1 MLTDLFV
8 VLLAA
13 KLGDEVFKRIHQPAI
28 VGEILGG
35 VLVGPSVLGLVEV
48 GEVLR
53 VFSELGVVFLLFWV
67 GLETRLSEMRAVG
80 RMAVTVGS
88 AGVVLPFLAGIGL
101 GLALGEST
109 ETSVFLGAALAATS
123 AGITSATFLDLG
135 IARSRAARTVLGA
148 AVVDDIL
155 ALILLSVAVGMA
167 ADGGVDGGKIALALA
182 VAVAFVAFVA
192 LGGTGL
198 LQRRPKLL
206 QAPRFADSPLLPAVI
221 LCLGLAAFAAQIG
234 LAALIGAFL
243 AGMIVAETK
252 DQSSIEEEVR
262 PLYAFFPPFFFAF
275 IGIELEPR
283 LAAARRRP
291 NAAGRGN
298 RAGGRDQADPR
309 LPRRPRAGARAGL
322 DRRRRHGAARRGR
335 DRRRLDRRRR
345 GRRRRGAVRRRGRHV
360 DPHHAG
366 GAIRARTARRIAAR
380 FLGYAR
386 GAKGTATRR
395 QRGSAVQQVSLDQQ
409 LGDLDGV
416 GGGALAEVVGD
427 DPEVEGALVAGS
439 RRMRPT
445 RTSSLPAASIAIG

>member
-1 MLTDLFV
+1 MDIASTLPLAATSDTAGVLTDLFL

-13 KLGDEVFKRIHQPAI
+13 KLGDEVFRRIGQPVI

-35 VLVGPSVLGLVEV
+35 ILVGPSILGLVEV

-80 RMAVTVGS
+80 RIAVTVGS
-88 AGVVLPFLAGIGL
+88 AGVVLPFLVGIGF
-101 GLALGEST
+101 GLALGESA

-167 ADGGVDGGKIALALA
+167 ADAGVDAGKIALALA
-182 VAVAFVAFVA
+182 IAIAFVGFVA
-192 LGGTGL
+192 LGGTQL

-206 QAPRFADSPLLPAVI
+206 QAPRFAASPLLPAVL
-221 LCLGLAAFAAQIG
+221 LCLGLAAFAASIG

-252 DQSSIEEEVR
+252 EHTSIEEEVR

-275 IGIELEPR
+275 IGIELDLGALIDGHALFL
-283 LAAARRRP
+283 LAAITLLAAVAKLVPAYLAARGLGKRE
-291 NAAGRGN
+291 AAIVGIGMIPRGEVGIVI
-298 RAGGRDQADPR
+298 ASI
-309 LPRRPRAGARAGL
+309 
-322 DRRRRHGAARRGR
+322 GAAEGVVDAELFAVVVGMSILTTLVPPFMLRRLTRSR
-335 DRRRLDRRRR
+335 DRQ
-345 GRRRRGAVRRRGRHV
+345 
-360 DPHHAG
+360 
-366 GAIRARTARRIAAR
+366 ARTQEA
-380 FLGYAR
+380 
-386 GAKGTATRR
+386 
-395 QRGSAVQQVSLDQQ
+395 
-409 LGDLDGV
+409 
-416 GGGALAEVVGD
+416 
-427 DPEVEGALVAGS
+427 
-439 RRMRPT
+439 
-445 RTSSLPAASIAIG
+445 

>member
-1 MLTDLFV
+1 
-8 VLLAA
+8 
-13 KLGDEVFKRIHQPAI
+13 VFKRIGQPAI

-35 VLVGPSVLGLVEV
+35 VLIGPSLLGWVEP

-80 RMAVTVGS
+80 RIALTVGS
-88 AGVVLPFLAGIGL
+88 AGVVLPFLAGIGF

-167 ADGGVDGGKIALALA
+167 ADGGVDAGKIALALA
-182 VAVAFVAFVA
+182 IAVAFVAFVS
-192 LGGTGL
+192 LGGTQL

-206 QAPRFADSPLLPAVI
+206 QAPRFAESPLLPAVI
-221 LCLGLAAFAAQIG
+221 LCLGLAAFAANIG

-252 DQSSIEEEVR
+252 DHSSIEQEVQ

-275 IGIELEPR
+275 IGIELDLGALLDGHALLL
-283 LAAARRRP
+283 LAAITVIAALAKLIPAYLAARPLGRAE
-291 NAAGRGN
+291 AAIVGVGMIPRGEVGIVV
-298 RAGGRDQADPR
+298 ASI
-309 LPRRPRAGARAGL
+309 
-322 DRRRRHGAARRGR
+322 GAAEGVV
-335 DRRRLDRRRR
+335 DAELFGVVVGMSILTTLIAPFALRRLS
-345 GRRRRGAVRRRGRHV
+345 
-360 DPHHAG
+360 
-366 GAIRARTARRIAAR
+366 
-380 FLGYAR
+380 
-386 GAKGTATRR
+386 
-395 QRGSAVQQVSLDQQ
+395 GSAH
-409 LGDLDGV
+409 
-416 GGGALAEVVGD
+416 
-427 DPEVEGALVAGS
+427 
-439 RRMRPT
+439 
-445 RTSSLPAASIAIG
+445 RT